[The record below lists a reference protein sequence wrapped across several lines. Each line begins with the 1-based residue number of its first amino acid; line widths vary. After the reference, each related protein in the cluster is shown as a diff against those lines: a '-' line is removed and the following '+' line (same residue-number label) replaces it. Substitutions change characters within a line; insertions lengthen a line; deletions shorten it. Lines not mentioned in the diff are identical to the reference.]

1 MLRESGG
8 LPLPRLREE
17 MRARNPSFSAVIP
30 QDMPRVLAIHSVAR
44 FSDEE
49 RLFTGLGDTGAA
61 ESEIPFEVR
70 LETGGE
76 RDDSPTFPALE

>member
-1 MLRESGG
+1 
-8 LPLPRLREE
+8 
-17 MRARNPSFSAVIP
+17 MRARNASFSAVIP
-30 QDMPRVLAIHSVAR
+30 QDMPRVLAIHSGAS
-44 FSDEE
+44 FSHEE

-70 LETGGE
+70 LEAGGE